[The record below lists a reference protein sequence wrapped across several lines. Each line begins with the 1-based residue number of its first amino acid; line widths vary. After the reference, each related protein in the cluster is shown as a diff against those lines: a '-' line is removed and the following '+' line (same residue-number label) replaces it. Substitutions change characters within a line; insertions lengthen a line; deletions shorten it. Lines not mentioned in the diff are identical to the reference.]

1 MALDRWLALAILG
14 ICLVYGYA
22 AWFTMDTELPRFMMR
37 NPVWPSTFPKVLSI
51 MGILAATWVV
61 LKQGPMPEPTSDDI
75 DPMRLLSYNWGQALA
90 LILLMLIYAASLRPL
105 GFMVSTVGFLV
116 IGAAILGER
125 RLWVSVPVALL
136 AGGLIW
142 WLVSQVLGIFLRPLP
157 QFMM

>member
-14 ICLVYGYA
+14 ICLIYGYA
-22 AWFTMDTELPRFMMR
+22 AWFTMDAALPRFMMR

-61 LKQGPMPEPTSDDI
+61 LKQGPMPEPTLDDI
-75 DPMRLLSYNWGQALA
+75 DPKRLFSYKWGQALA
-90 LILLMLIYAASLRPL
+90 LIALMLVYAATLRPL
-105 GFMVSTVGFLV
+105 GFMGSTVGFLV

-125 RLWVSVPVALL
+125 RIWVSIPVALL
-136 AGGLIW
+136 AGGSIW
-142 WLVSQVLGIFLRPLP
+142 WLVSEVLGIFLRPLP